1 MKKLSAFLN
10 KNRKDT
16 RSIEDLLDEIDRQV
30 ASISD
35 DTDENHVLAAQAY
48 AFDAEL
54 DLVERGVSISDAV
67 ALVDL
72 DILKGVTKS

>member
-1 MKKLSAFLN
+1 MNKLLAFLN

-16 RSIEDLLDEIDRQV
+16 RSLEDLLDEIDRQV
-30 ASISD
+30 ALISD
-35 DTDENHVLAAQAY
+35 DTDDNHVLAAQAY

-54 DLVERGVSISDAV
+54 DLIESGVPISDAV

-72 DILKGVTKS
+72 DILKGVTKL

>member
-1 MKKLSAFLN
+1 MTKLSAFLN

-16 RSIEDLLDEIDRQV
+16 RSLEDLLDEIDRQV
-30 ASISD
+30 ALISE
-35 DTDENHVLAAQAY
+35 DTDDNHVLAAQAY

-54 DLVERGVSISDAV
+54 DLIERGVPISDAV

-72 DILKGVTKS
+72 DILKGVTKL